1 MLAIMCLWHSI
12 SNPHF
17 SYLDWWKPNPLTSSV
32 GCKNITRLHGWWL
45 ILLLIILKRYFPFT
59 KGIYS
64 WDKCCHYLLSFFGAM
79 ANVWIRSSHDAL
91 VLSILL
97 KTWLVLHSIYFILY
111 IYIYIYIFLL
121 VVLVPIILHLHF
133 LYSVQYSILFTG
145 LCNFSLPDFY
155 FGRGGGEGY
164 NL

>member
-1 MLAIMCLWHSI
+1 MLAITCLWHSI

-45 ILLLIILKRYFPFT
+45 ILLLIILKKYFPFT
-59 KGIYS
+59 KDIYS
-64 WDKCCHYLLSFFGAM
+64 WDKYCHYLLSFFGAM

-97 KTWLVLHSIYFILY
+97 KTGLVLHSIYFILY
-111 IYIYIYIFLL
+111 IYIFFFSIGCTSAYNFASALSIFCPVFYIVYWFM
-121 VVLVPIILHLHF
+121 
-133 LYSVQYSILFTG
+133 
-145 LCNFSLPDFY
+145 
-155 FGRGGGEGY
+155 
-164 NL
+164 